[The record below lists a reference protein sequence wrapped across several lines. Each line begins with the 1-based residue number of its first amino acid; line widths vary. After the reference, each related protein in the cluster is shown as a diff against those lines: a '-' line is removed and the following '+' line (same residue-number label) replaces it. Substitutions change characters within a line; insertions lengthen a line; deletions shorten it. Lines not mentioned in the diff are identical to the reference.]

1 MKSSRMK
8 SPPMKS
14 AALPLLLAGLLLAG
28 GTHATE
34 AAHIRASH
42 AWIRVLPG
50 ALPAGAYVTLEND
63 GDQPAT
69 LRGARSSVYAEVMLH
84 RSSREGGVS
93 RMAMVDALSVP
104 AHGKAEL
111 APGGYHLMLMQPN
124 APVKPGDTVT
134 LTLQFGDGSTLATD
148 FIARPANAMD
158 AGDERAMPAMDHDAM
173 PHRH

>member
-1 MKSSRMK
+1 MKSSTL
-8 SPPMKS
+8 S
-14 AALPLLLAGLLLAG
+14 LLLSGLLLAG
-28 GTHATE
+28 GAHATD
-34 AAHIRASH
+34 ADHIRASH

-63 GDQPAT
+63 GDRPVA
-69 LRGARSSVYAEVMLH
+69 LRGASSSVYAEVMLH

-93 RMAMVDALSVP
+93 RMAMVDALNVP

-111 APGGYHLMLMQPN
+111 APAGYHLMLMRAK

-158 AGDERAMPAMDHDAM
+158 AGDEHAMPSMDHGAM
-173 PHRH
+173 PHGH

>member
-1 MKSSRMK
+1 MKSLT
-8 SPPMKS
+8 
-14 AALPLLLAGLLLAG
+14 LPLLLAGLLLASAA
-28 GTHATE
+28 HATDAE
-34 AAHIRASH
+34 HIRTSH

-63 GDQPAT
+63 GDQPVA
-69 LRGARSSVYAEVMLH
+69 LRGASSTVYTEVMLH
-84 RSSREGGVS
+84 RSSREGGMS
-93 RMAMVDALSVP
+93 RMSMVDALEVP

-111 APGGYHLMLMQPN
+111 APAGYHLMLMQAK

-158 AGDERAMPAMDHDAM
+158 AGDKHTMPAMDHGAM
-173 PHRH
+173 PHGH